1 MKKKPIHKILL
12 VSSLCVSSLVAS
24 GCSQKNPYAHT
35 GNEYVIGAM
44 QPQLAVNTQAS
55 PMAVDYNKYPTYT
68 ENSVKSVAQEP
79 ISTFSADVDTGSYTV
94 MRSLLNRGTLPPSDS
109 IRLEEW
115 LNYFHYN
122 YPKPV
127 DNSPFSVV
135 TEIAPTP
142 WNAHSKLLRIAIKAT
157 DINATA
163 LPPANLVFLIDVSG
177 SMSDEDKLPLVKNS
191 LKLLVNKMRD
201 QDKISIVI
209 YSGETKTVLPPTSGK
224 DKSDILSAINQ
235 LSAGGST
242 AGGSGID
249 LAYQMAEKGFI
260 KNGINRIFLATDGD
274 FNVGVTDTH
283 QLEEKIKK
291 KSKNGINLTTL
302 GFGQGNYN
310 DSLMMHIADVGNGNY
325 AYIDSMQEA
334 QKVLVEQLSS
344 TMSVVANDLKLQ
356 VEFNPQQVKEY
367 RLLGYEKR
375 LLNQDDFS
383 NDKVDAG
390 DIGAG
395 HTVTALYEIIP
406 VGEKGWLEKSR
417 YQHNTLSSDIKN
429 NELALLRI
437 RYKEPTLQKNKD
449 ADVSSEIRNDS
460 KLIEIPLT
468 KSQIKSSLSQAS
480 DDFRFASA
488 VAALAQQLKNNG
500 RYTGAFSIDDTINL
514 ARDAKGDDSLGL
526 RAEFIQIANLAKN
539 LSSTEK

>member
-1 MKKKPIHKILL
+1 MCIQL
-12 VSSLCVSSLVAS
+12 SSQWLFT
-24 GCSQKNPYAHT
+24 KNPYAHT
-35 GNEYVIGAM
+35 GNEYIIGAM

-55 PMAVDYNKYPTYT
+55 PMTVDHNKYPTYT

-79 ISTFSADVDTGSYTV
+79 ISTFSADVDTGSYTM

-122 YPKPV
+122 YLSRSITRRLA
-127 DNSPFSVV
+127 SPPRLRQPL
-135 TEIAPTP
+135 ERAL
-142 WNAHSKLLRIAIKAT
+142 KLLRIAIKAT

-291 KSKNGINLTTL
+291 KSKMVLT
-302 GFGQGNYN
+302 
-310 DSLMMHIADVGNGNY
+310 
-325 AYIDSMQEA
+325 
-334 QKVLVEQLSS
+334 
-344 TMSVVANDLKLQ
+344 
-356 VEFNPQQVKEY
+356 
-367 RLLGYEKR
+367 
-375 LLNQDDFS
+375 
-383 NDKVDAG
+383 
-390 DIGAG
+390 
-395 HTVTALYEIIP
+395 
-406 VGEKGWLEKSR
+406 
-417 YQHNTLSSDIKN
+417 
-429 NELALLRI
+429 
-437 RYKEPTLQKNKD
+437 
-449 ADVSSEIRNDS
+449 
-460 KLIEIPLT
+460 
-468 KSQIKSSLSQAS
+468 
-480 DDFRFASA
+480 
-488 VAALAQQLKNNG
+488 
-500 RYTGAFSIDDTINL
+500 
-514 ARDAKGDDSLGL
+514 
-526 RAEFIQIANLAKN
+526 
-539 LSSTEK
+539 